1 MRKKKDRGRQNREG
15 IESIE
20 KKKEELK
27 KNVTERERE
36 KRMEKVNRGREGD
49 LK

>member
-27 KNVTERERE
+27 KNVTDR
-36 KRMEKVNRGREGD
+36 
-49 LK
+49 